1 MLEIALLKH
10 HSDKIPALAAMWYEL
25 LGRIWVPD
33 VTIERVEARFHEHLN
48 DDTLPLTLV
57 ALENNKPV
65 GMCSLRSNDGI
76 RPDLTPWLG
85 SLIVDKAA
93 QGRGIARL
101 LVDAI
106 KNKAKT
112 MGHDTL
118 YLLTFDPTLPDYYC
132 SLGWKHI
139 GIGSLLSHDVTVMSI
154 DL

>member
-1 MLEIALLKH
+1 MPEIALLKH
-10 HSDKIPALAAMWYEL
+10 HPDKIPALAAMWYEL

-33 VTIERVEARFHEHLN
+33 VTIERVEARFHQHLN
-48 DDTLPLTLV
+48 DDMLPLTLV

-76 RPDLTPWLG
+76 RSDLTPWLG

-101 LVDAI
+101 LIDAV
-106 KNKAKT
+106 KNKAKA
-112 MGHDTL
+112 MGHETL
-118 YLLTFDPTLPDYYC
+118 YLLTFDLTLPGYYY
-132 SLGWKHI
+132 SLGWELI
-139 GIGSLLSHDVTVMSI
+139 GMDSLLSHDVTVMKI

>member
-10 HSDKIPALAAMWYEL
+10 HSDKIPVLAAMWYEL

-33 VTIERVEARFHEHLN
+33 VTIEQVEARFHEHLN

-57 ALENNKPV
+57 ALANKKPV
-65 GMCSLRSNDGI
+65 GMCSLRSTDGI

-93 QGRGIARL
+93 QGRGIAQL
-101 LVDAI
+101 LVEAI
-106 KNKAKT
+106 KNKAET

-139 GIGSLLSHDVTVMSI
+139 GMDSLLSHDVTVMSI

>member
-1 MLEIALLKH
+1 MPEIALLKH
-10 HSDKIPALAAMWYEL
+10 HPDKIPALAAMWYEL

-33 VTIERVEARFHEHLN
+33 VTIERVETRFHQHLN

-85 SLIVDKAA
+85 SLIVDKPE

-101 LVDAI
+101 LIDAT
-106 KNKAKT
+106 KDKAKT
-112 MGHDTL
+112 MGHETL

-139 GIGSLLSHDVTVMSI
+139 GMDSLLSHDVTVMKI

>member
-10 HSDKIPALAAMWYEL
+10 HSDKIPVLAAMWYEL

-33 VTIERVEARFHEHLN
+33 ATIERVEARFHEHLN
-48 DDTLPLTLV
+48 DDTLPLTFV

-65 GMCSLRSNDGI
+65 GMCSLRGNDGI

-85 SLIVDKAA
+85 SLIVDKAV

-139 GIGSLLSHDVTVMSI
+139 GMDSLLSHDVTVMSI